1 MSGCI
6 SPPYRYRSGL
16 YLGPNISVS
25 PPSNSLGSHLNSIQ
39 VRLISKSMRLAFCRY
54 PCPESC
60 ITTPSRSCLTSIQ
73 LLKLSFQPLLW
84 PISPASWGLP
94 VTPSMSCDL
103 RNSPINVTPHLQAGP
118 KKIHLNPNLIIS
130 IHAQILGSHILPF
143 PRFTCI
149 RQPHPDHVSLPCRFS
164 RSCNLHLNSIQ
175 VPSHINP
182 GVDICISSPSRSL
195 Y

>member
-60 ITTPSRSCLTSIQ
+60 ITTQSRSCLTSIQ
-73 LLKLSFQPLLW
+73 LLRLSFQPLLW
-84 PISPASWGLP
+84 HISPASWGLP

-103 RNSPINVTPHLQAGP
+103 RNSQSMSHLTSKQVLKKFISTPTWSSPSMPRYLGLTSFHL
-118 KKIHLNPNLIIS
+118 
-130 IHAQILGSHILPF
+130 